1 MVCCWVCQM
10 NEPFNVPCA
19 WSTNLKVYDHI
30 HPTYAF
36 PGKDSVSVSLY
47 AIEIYWIH
55 SKPLRS
61 GICFF
66 LPPYSLKLIEKDL
79 DFTPFFICAS
89 HSQDFNGMAPHTGAE
104 LFRKAHQVAT
114 GCNGRTDDAV
124 RWSFLG
130 KRGILKRGVFHTFQL
145 RSPAEYQNLA
155 DYNEYPGDFKYPG
168 EKYISWWFQNLA
180 DVEWCWMCR
189 SLIHGQG
196 QLPHPGHWCCS
207 SQEWHAQWQHG
218 AALGMG
224 TNCQWCPVLQSLRRL
239 FFIVFRFNEALI
251 LSYFID
257 YIYIYIFHFGRSYQT
272 SSDFGRSHQT
282 SPSYH
287 QTQLMFLL
295 GTGWTRA
302 RQVLLSALNLDASQ
316 KEALAEYNHNQQ
328 MIETFAS
335 KFHQKTLQDAPTYPK
350 NIGKWMLN
358 MLNIV
363 KYT

>member
-114 GCNGRTDDAV
+114 NGRTMLWDD
-124 RWSFLG
+124 LG
-130 KRGILKRGVFHTFQL
+130 KRTAFWNVEFFILFNSEALLNIKIWLIIMNILVISNIL
-145 RSPAEYQNLA
+145 VKSI
-155 DYNEYPGDFKYPG
+155 YPGDFK
-168 EKYISWWFQNLA
+168 IWLMLN
-180 DVEWCWMCR
+180 DVEC
-189 SLIHGQG
+189 
-196 QLPHPGHWCCS
+196 
-207 SQEWHAQWQHG
+207 A
-218 AALGMG
+218 
-224 TNCQWCPVLQSLRRL
+224 
-239 FFIVFRFNEALI
+239 EA
-251 LSYFID
+251 
-257 YIYIYIFHFGRSYQT
+257 
-272 SSDFGRSHQT
+272 
-282 SPSYH
+282 
-287 QTQLMFLL
+287 
-295 GTGWTRA
+295 
-302 RQVLLSALNLDASQ
+302 
-316 KEALAEYNHNQQ
+316 
-328 MIETFAS
+328 
-335 KFHQKTLQDAPTYPK
+335 
-350 NIGKWMLN
+350 
-358 MLNIV
+358 
-363 KYT
+363 